1 LAPGVKG
8 VIYMYVVLKSRNIA
22 IVSNKNISK
31 CVVIDLS
38 NRIAPQKFYEENRF
52 WDSDLF
58 VNNVLLL
65 RLF

>member
-22 IVSNKNISK
+22 VSNKNISK
-31 CVVIDLS
+31 CVVIDWS